1 MNRAL
6 STAAMVLVGPAAL
19 VAAPA
24 CSRDEPQAVLAH
36 DHGPEADEH
45 VEQLD
50 LILATAGAGVID
62 VTAAFPGEVILN
74 PDRMAHIVPRAAGV
88 VREVRCSL
96 GQYVEAGQ
104 VLAWIESDE
113 LAEAK
118 LAFYATHAEL
128 GCCQIELPRAQ
139 QIFQNT
145 NALLALLE
153 TGPTPDR
160 LRELDGLEMGEYR
173 GRLLTAYEEYRAAR
187 KAFERERTLFDKNIT
202 SESEFI
208 AAESAARKAE
218 AAYAA
223 ARDIAR
229 YQVLTAYS
237 EAARQRQVAEFEA
250 VATEQR
256 LRLKGVDDG
265 VLSQLLALVP
275 TAGSL
280 EPCRCD
286 DPNCQE
292 GKVPSVM
299 QALSGQTR
307 LGWYP
312 LRAPLAG
319 FIAEKHLALGEQV
332 DGQQSVM
339 TVADVSSVWVRFNV
353 YQKDLGQVKIGQ
365 TVTVDFGAGVP
376 PATGTVS
383 YVSPVVDK
391 ETRTARA
398 RVELDNEG
406 GAYRPGLYATVT
418 VGVEGIE
425 SVVVVPAEAVQVL
438 EGEDVVFVEEHGG
451 FHPVPVR
458 LGRADRRQ
466 VAILTGLEPG
476 QRYVAQGAFGLKAR
490 IVTERID
497 PHAGHGH

>member
-1 MNRAL
+1 MNRTL
-6 STAAMVLVGPAAL
+6 STATMVLLGAAAL
-19 VAAPA
+19 AVPTA

-36 DHGPEADEH
+36 DHGAEADEH
-45 VEQLD
+45 AEPPE
-50 LILATAGAGVID
+50 LILAAAGPGVIE

-74 PDRMAHIVPRAAGV
+74 PDRMAHIVPRAAGI

-96 GQYVEAGQ
+96 GQDVEAGEI
-104 VLAWIESDE
+104 LAWIESDE

-118 LAFYATHAEL
+118 LAYYSRHAEL
-128 GCCQIELPRAQ
+128 GCCQIELPRARE
-139 QIFQNT
+139 IFENT

-153 TGPTPDR
+153 TEPAPDR

-173 GRLLTAYEEYRAAR
+173 GRLLTAYMEYRAAG
-187 KAFERERTLFDKNIT
+187 KAFERERALLDKNIT

-208 AAESAARKAE
+208 AAESALKKAE

-223 ARDIAR
+223 ARDTAR

-250 VATEQR
+250 VAAEQR

-299 QALSGQTR
+299 QALSGQAR

-319 FIAEKHLALGEQV
+319 FIAEKHLALGEQI
-332 DGQQSVM
+332 GREQSVM

-353 YQKDLGQVKIGQ
+353 YQKDLGRVRTGQ
-365 TVTVDFGAGVP
+365 GVAVDFGAGVP

-383 YVSPVVDK
+383 YVSPVVDR

-398 RVELDNEG
+398 RVELDNGG
-406 GAYRPGLYATVT
+406 GAFRPGLYAMVT
-418 VGVEGIE
+418 VDVEGIE
-425 SVVVVPAEAVQVL
+425 SSVVVPAEAVQVL
-438 EGEDVVFVEEHGG
+438 EDEDVVFVEEHDGI
-451 FHPVPVR
+451 HPVPVR
-458 LGRADRRQ
+458 LGRSDRRQ
-466 VAILTGLEPG
+466 VTVLDGLEPG
-476 QRYVAQGAFGLKAR
+476 QRYVAHGAFALKAR
-490 IVTERID
+490 IVTEGID